1 MELKL
6 GKMTSKEIAS
16 WFGLSYAYFR
26 NHKEKKLEELKLFA
40 EFDEVYGGVNIKEIY
55 EPIYQKQLGK
65 TKQMVVS
72 KIDQVW
78 SEDGLD
84 SCTRVG
90 YEICELLNKEGVSR
104 KPDTIVAYTRQGR
117 NELYGKPFIGNGKL
131 GRCVYIWCKRDPA
144 TGEYS
149 LLTPQEEQIKQNLQ
163 TKYFGDAT
171 EKQILVKGMVE
182 AGEITKEEAWD
193 VLEEM
198 TNMRTG
204 NFMSFLKAIQEELG
218 CQVVRGT
225 LVERTN
231 FYLDAADENLSKN
244 M

>member
-6 GKMTSKEIAS
+6 GIMSNAELAQ
-16 WFGLSYAYFR
+16 WFGITENSFK
-26 NHKEKKLEELKLFA
+26 NSKKKKLEELKLFA
-40 EFDEVYGGVNIKEIY
+40 EFEEIKGKINIIKILEPVYS
-55 EPIYQKQLGK
+55 KQQGK
-65 TKQMVVS
+65 TLKRVVE
-72 KIDQVW
+72 KIDTVW
-78 SEDGLD
+78 NEDGLD

-90 YEICELLNKEGVSR
+90 YEICELLSKEGLVR

-117 NELYGKPFIGNGKL
+117 NELYGKPFLEEGRLGK
-131 GRCVYIWCKRDPA
+131 CIYIWCKRNPD

-149 LLTPQEEQIKQNLQ
+149 LLNEEEQAIKQQLQ

-182 AGEITKEEAWD
+182 AGEISKEEAWD

-204 NFMSFLKAIQEELG
+204 NFMAFLGEIQKILH

-225 LVERTN
+225 LVERN
-231 FYLDAADENLSKN
+231 VLSLPENNKE
-244 M
+244 

>member
-6 GKMTSKEIAS
+6 GIMSNTELAE
-16 WFGLSYAYFR
+16 WFGITESSFK
-26 NHKEKKLEELKLFA
+26 NSKKKKLEELKLFA
-40 EFDEVYGGVNIKEIY
+40 VFEEVKGKINIKEIL
-55 EPIYQKQLGK
+55 EPVYSKQQGK
-65 TKQMVVS
+65 TLRRVVE
-72 KIDQVW
+72 KIDAVW

-90 YEICELLNKEGVSR
+90 NEICELLNKEGLIR
-104 KPDTIVAYTRQGR
+104 KPDTIVAYTRKGR
-117 NELYGKPFIGNGKL
+117 NELYGKPFLEEGRLGK
-131 GRCVYIWCKRDPA
+131 CIYIWCKRDPN
-144 TGEYS
+144 TGDYS
-149 LLTPQEEQIKQNLQ
+149 LLNEEEQNIKQQLQ

-182 AGEITKEEAWD
+182 SGEITKEEAWD

-204 NFMSFLKAIQEELG
+204 NFMAFLTEIQSILH

-225 LVERTN
+225 LVERN
-231 FYLDAADENLSKN
+231 VLALPEK
-244 M
+244 